1 MGSFW
6 DAFGEPKSTQNRE
19 DVWQKSILLS
29 ILLFIGP
36 KMAPRPSQEGSWGG
50 LGPLLGA
57 LRPSW
62 DGLGKVLG
70 RLEGV
75 FEGRFGVVL
84 EFGLLIQ
91 FIDSIS

>member
-1 MGSFW
+1 MF
-6 DAFGEPKSTQNRE
+6 
-19 DVWQKSILLS
+19 SILR
-29 ILLFIGP
+29 FDGP

-57 LRPSW
+57 LGPSW
-62 DGLGKVLG
+62 DGLGRVLG

-91 FIDSIS
+91 FMHSIS

>member
-1 MGSFW
+1 MAKIDLVIDLVVYWSQDGSKTVPR
-6 DAFGEPKSTQNRE
+6 G
-19 DVWQKSILLS
+19 LL
-29 ILLFIGP
+29 GC
-36 KMAPRPSQEGSWGG
+36 

-57 LRPSW
+57 LGPSW
-62 DGLGKVLG
+62 DGLGRVLG

-91 FIDSIS
+91 FMHSIS

>member
-6 DAFGEPKSTQNRE
+6 DPFGEPKSTPNPKG
-19 DVWQKSILLS
+19 VWEKSVLFSILWSL
-29 ILLFIGP
+29 GP
-36 KMAPRPSQEGSWGG
+36 QKAPRPSQEGSWGG

-57 LRPSW
+57 LGPSW
-62 DGLGKVLG
+62 DGLGRVLG

-91 FIDSIS
+91 FIDSNS